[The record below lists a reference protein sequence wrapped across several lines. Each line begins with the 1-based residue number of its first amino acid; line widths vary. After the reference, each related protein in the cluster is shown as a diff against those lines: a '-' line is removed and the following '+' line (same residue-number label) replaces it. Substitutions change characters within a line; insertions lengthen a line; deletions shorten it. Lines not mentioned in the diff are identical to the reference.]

1 MCAIKQVSIQRR
13 QPIEIEIP
21 ELPKFSRF
29 SPALVKVLDKIRY
42 EIDKNDDEGE
52 LFEFYWFAREYPRFY
67 RYHLDH
73 AEYRLKEIHQKYHL
87 IKQNE
92 GGRIKDGNDNCFEV
106 SVSSPIT
113 HQIYWDFEAYLM
125 ALNAALDLLAR
136 VVGVAYPD
144 QTPLSFNKLCA
155 KKELTGPVDILRK
168 AKGKWVNK
176 FKDYRDCF
184 VHYTP
189 VDNRVYADI
198 IRTENNFLLRCKL
211 PTNPNVRT
219 VEGFRYSRKIE
230 VLKYSSTL
238 YRHISALDK
247 AVAKEI
253 LRLYKANEFPKRTSN
268 LFFIGQRSRS

>member
-1 MCAIKQVSIQRR
+1 M
-13 QPIEIEIP
+13 
-21 ELPKFSRF
+21 
-29 SPALVKVLDKIRY
+29 LDKIRF

-73 AEYRLKEIHQKYHL
+73 AEHRLKEIHKKYQY
-87 IKQNE
+87 IKNSE
-92 GGRIKDGNDNCFEV
+92 SGHVKDWNKNRFEV
-106 SVSSPIT
+106 SVSNPIT

-136 VVGVAYPD
+136 VVGVAYSD
-144 QTPLSFNKLCA
+144 QTPVSFNKLCA
-155 KKELTGPVDILRK
+155 KKSLVGPVDILRV
-168 AKGKWVNK
+168 AKNKWVNK

-189 VDNRVYADI
+189 VDNRVFADI

-211 PTNPNVRT
+211 PTNPNIRT
-219 VEGFRYSRKIE
+219 VKGFRYSKKIE
-230 VLKYSSTL
+230 VLKYASTL
-238 YRHISALDK
+238 YRHMSALDK

-253 LRLYKANEFPKRTSN
+253 MKLYKAKEFPKRTAN
-268 LFFIGQRSRS
+268 LFFIGQRTR